1 MQAARNGQI
10 VPRLPTQP
18 ILPHRLRLH
27 ARAAEA
33 VRTSSHAAST
43 PNHTHTTA
51 PHHPASRSRTRR
63 GAISPAPKYHAASRA
78 GTRLNATTTCTI
90 GCCRRRSSTATT
102 APMTTCG
109 HAARRETRSR
119 PSFRRPRC
127 AVGAA
132 RSRPSSQ
139 SSHLPS
145 LLAAPDHACRCI
157 GRPRRTTSRTDD
169 IRRPTIECT
178 NGSSRCTRRDERTG
192 RFEINTRRNGPRFK
206 GPRNSLAVL

>member
-1 MQAARNGQI
+1 MQAARNRQI

-51 PHHPASRSRTRR
+51 PPHPASRSRTRR

-102 APMTTCG
+102 APTTTCG

-132 RSRPSSQ
+132 RSSLISAVRPSPAPPRGTGPCVAGALGGRVVRQVARTISDARR
-139 SSHLPS
+139 SSVPTDRV
-145 LLAAPDHACRCI
+145 AARGEMRERGD
-157 GRPRRTTSRTDD
+157 SR
-169 IRRPTIECT
+169 
-178 NGSSRCTRRDERTG
+178 
-192 RFEINTRRNGPRFK
+192 
-206 GPRNSLAVL
+206 